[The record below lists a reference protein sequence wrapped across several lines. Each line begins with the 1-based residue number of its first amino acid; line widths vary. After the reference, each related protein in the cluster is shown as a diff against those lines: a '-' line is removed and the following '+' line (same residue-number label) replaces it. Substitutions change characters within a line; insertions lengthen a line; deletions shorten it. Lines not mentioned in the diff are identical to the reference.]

1 MPRTELFLGNLAR
14 DVVRRDIENVFDKYG
29 RLLRCDLKNRISGA
43 NCAFIEYDDESK
55 LPFLFFFYKYNSNY
69 LLLFFHLKKEMRK

>member
-14 DVVRRDIENVFDKYG
+14 DVVRRDIENIFDKYG

-55 LPFLFFFYKYNSNY
+55 LSFFIFIHK
-69 LLLFFHLKKEMRK
+69 